1 MKNKKKRSPFLFIF
15 ACFMIFVGVAIL
27 LYPIVGNWIAQ
38 HHRNQSVEEYQREME
53 ALPSERRAHYIELSQ
68 RYNDFIFNRQ
78 QGNPFEYVSYEEL
91 SSQTIQV
98 MGTVDVPALGI
109 TNLPFYH
116 GTAYET
122 LMMGLGHFELSSVPI
137 GGENTRG
144 VITGH
149 SGIHNQLLFTEINRL
164 QVGDIFF
171 VNILGERLAY
181 EIESF
186 EEILPVDVERA
197 HVVPGR
203 DMVTLLTCTPPGI
216 NTYRLLANG
225 FRIPY
230 EEAIAREVTVRNFW
244 NYQRI
249 VLSTLALIVLLFTL
263 SYLYYRNL
271 RKKSQSDDERVATR
285 AVRRLKGLIRTIKV
299 MFILLLAST
308 LAILGVAIYGY
319 LQMQRAP
326 QIGEMNIGAEGER
339 RDYNLSRMLNA
350 NYEEGQIVSVNI
362 STYSDAV
369 SATWDTVNR
378 WGIGRILLP
387 DSNMDLPILAGLD
400 NNNLLTGGSTY
411 RSTQQLGRGNYVLL
425 AHSIYNNE
433 EVLFQPLYF
442 TQIGEHIY
450 ATDFENVF
458 TYEVFLNQV
467 VLDTEVHFIEEI
479 EEGETPMITLLRCEG
494 NIGTIYRRV
503 VQGELI
509 HVEPLNEASLRTFSL
524 VKEPVQEGEEGITDS
539 LSMLLANDPIR
550 DSSRISMNLASQIL
564 SDPVQVALPL
574 FLILIFPIIF
584 LSVLPKIGEKV

>member
-1 MKNKKKRSPFLFIF
+1 MPKKRSPILFIF

-27 LYPIVGNWIAQ
+27 LYPIVGNRIAQ
-38 HHRNQSVEEYQREME
+38 HHRNQSVVEYQREMK
-53 ALPSERRAHYIELSQ
+53 ALPSELRAHYMELSQ
-68 RYNDFIFNRQ
+68 RYNEFIFDRQ

-91 SSQTIQV
+91 SSQTVQV
-98 MGTVDVPALGI
+98 MGTIDVPALGI
-109 TNLPFYH
+109 RNLPFYH

-122 LMMGLGHFELSSVPI
+122 LMMGLGHFELSSIPI

-197 HVVPGR
+197 HVVPGH
-203 DMVTLLTCTPPGI
+203 DMVTLLTCWPPGI

-230 EEAIAREVTVRNFW
+230 EEAIVREVTVRNFW

-249 VLSTLALIVLLFTL
+249 VLGTLALIVLLFTV

-271 RKKSQSDDERVATR
+271 RKKSLSNDEQV
-285 AVRRLKGLIRTIKV
+285 AVRAARRLRLLIKTIKV
-299 MFILLLAST
+299 LFMLLLISC
-308 LAILGVAIYGY
+308 LVVLGVAIAGY
-319 LQMQRAP
+319 VQMQGAV
-326 QIGEMNIGAEGER
+326 QIGEMNIGVEGEM
-339 RDYNLSRMLNA
+339 RDYNLFKITKA
-350 NYEEGQIVSVNI
+350 NYEEGQIASVNI
-362 STYSDAV
+362 SNYSDAL
-369 SATWDTVNR
+369 SATWETINN

-387 DSNMDLPILAGLD
+387 DSNIDLPILAGLD

-411 RSTQQLGRGNYVLL
+411 RSSQQMGRDNYVLL
-425 AHSIYNNE
+425 AHSIYNND

-450 ATDFENVF
+450 MTDFENVF

-467 VLDTEVHFIEEI
+467 VLDTEVQFIKEI
-479 EEGETPMITLLRCEG
+479 EEGETPIITLLRCEG
-494 NIGTIYRRV
+494 NIGTVYRRV
-503 VQGELI
+503 VQGALI
-509 HVEPLNEASLRTFSL
+509 NVEPLDAGLLAAFDL
-524 VKEPVQEGEEGITDS
+524 VKEPIQRRDDGES
-539 LSMLLANDPIR
+539 NSMPMLLANDPI
-550 DSSRISMNLASQIL
+550 SSPARISMNLASQIL
-564 SDPVQVALPL
+564 TDPIQVALPL
-574 FLILIFPIIF
+574 FLILVFPIIF
-584 LSVLPKIGEKV
+584 LSMLPKEKVRH